1 MTDRMLRYLSR
12 ADVERAARSVDAV
25 QTIRGA
31 LVLHAEG
38 RTTLPAEAYLG
49 WRTPDG
55 SAARSLALPGMLH
68 GDRAVAGLKIINSS
82 LGNVGRGIQR
92 AEGLTV
98 LFDTQTA
105 HPVAILEAAT
115 LSALRTAAYTVLAY
129 TVLSVRGLAA
139 PARRIA
145 IIGCG
150 ALGQAHMEL
159 LHRADPDAEFVLY
172 DQAADRLAAAAEAF
186 PAGKAACQTVTSAEA
201 AVRGSSVVVTTTTAT
216 EGYIPYEWLSP
227 GALIAHVSLDDV
239 LPDVV
244 ARADLVLVDDWDLV
258 RDDSR
263 RLLGRLYKA
272 GKLADPGHLPAG
284 PVGTGPRAVDGTLAE
299 VLAGRHPGRTRPEE
313 IILSNPFGMGI
324 LDVALAA
331 EVLRAAESTGLGI
344 EIPV

>member
-1 MTDRMLRYLSR
+1 MTDRTLRYLCR
-12 ADVERAARSVDAV
+12 ADVKHAAQSVDAV
-25 QTIRGA
+25 PIIRHA
-31 LVLHAEG
+31 LALHAEG

-49 WRTPDG
+49 WRTTDG

-82 LGNVGRGIQR
+82 LGNVSRGIQR

-115 LSALRTAAYTVLAY
+115 LSALRTAAYTA
-129 TVLSVRGLAA
+129 LSVRELAA
-139 PARRIA
+139 SVHRVAV
-145 IIGCG
+145 IGCG
-150 ALGQAHMEL
+150 VLGQAHVEL
-159 LHRADPDAEFVLY
+159 LHRAHPDAEFVLY
-172 DQAADRLAAAAEAF
+172 DDAAGRLAAAADAISAGIAPCQ
-186 PAGKAACQTVTSAEA
+186 PATSAEA
-201 AVRGSSVVVTTTTAT
+201 AVRGATVVVTTTTTT

-227 GALIAHVSLDDV
+227 GTLIAHVSLDDV

-263 RLLGRLYKA
+263 RLLGRLYRSGELA
-272 GKLADPGHLPAG
+272 GPGHRPAG
-284 PVGTGPRAVDGTLAE
+284 PVTAGPRAIDGTLAE
-299 VLAGRHPGRTRPEE
+299 VIAGSHPGRTKPAE

-331 EVLRAAESTGLGI
+331 EILGAAESAGLGI